1 MFGTSVFMGSREG
14 VKYLYK
20 TMLITNIARRKRGT
34 MNVQKRSF
42 ILASRGRCY
51 NSLEGEGGA
60 QMGCEDLR
68 DKK

>member
-42 ILASRGRCY
+42 ILATRGRCY
-51 NSLEGEGGA
+51 NCLEDEGGA
-60 QMGCEDLR
+60 QMSYGNLR
-68 DKK
+68 NNK